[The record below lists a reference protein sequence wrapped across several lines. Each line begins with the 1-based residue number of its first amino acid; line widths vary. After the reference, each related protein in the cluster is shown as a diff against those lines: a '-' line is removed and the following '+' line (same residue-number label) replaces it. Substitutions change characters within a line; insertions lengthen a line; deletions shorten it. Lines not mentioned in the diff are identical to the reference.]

1 MIDAH
6 VHFWKYNKT
15 RDAWITDDMKILQR
29 DFLPT
34 DLELTLSQNNIDGV
48 MAVQADQSEDETDFL
63 FSLAEEFP
71 FIKGIVGW
79 VDLQNANIENRLLY
93 YSQFHLIKGFR
104 HIVQSEASGFLQ
116 TESFLNGIKALQNFN
131 FTYDLLLYE
140 KQLKEAVEFV
150 NKFPEQQIIIDHC
163 AKPSIK
169 DKSMDE
175 WKKWMKEISKNNNVY
190 CKLSGLI
197 TETNWNQWN
206 EKDFYP
212 YLDVVFECF
221 GTERLAF
228 GSDWPV
234 MLVSG
239 NYTGWKTLLENYMRS
254 FSATEKE
261 KVFNQNAIDFYK
273 LNS

>member
-29 DFLPT
+29 NFLPP
-34 DLELTLSQNNIDGV
+34 DLELMLSQNNVDGV
-48 MAVQADQSEDETDFL
+48 VAVQADQSEDETDFL

-104 HIVQSEASGFLQ
+104 HIVQSEASGFLR
-116 TESFLNGIKALQNFN
+116 TENFLNGIKALQNFN

-150 NKFPEQQIIIDHC
+150 NKFPDQRIIIDHC

-169 DKSMDE
+169 DRSIDE